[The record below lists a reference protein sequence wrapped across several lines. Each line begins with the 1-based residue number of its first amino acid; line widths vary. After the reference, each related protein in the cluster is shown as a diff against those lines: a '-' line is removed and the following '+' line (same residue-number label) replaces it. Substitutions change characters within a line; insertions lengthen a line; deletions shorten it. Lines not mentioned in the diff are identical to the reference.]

1 MSKGD
6 WRRPS
11 AVKREDV
18 ERNWERIFRAGEK
31 ATRKRLERART
42 ASHRALNTKIREW
55 ANVKAAK

>member
-18 ERNWERIFRAGEK
+18 ERNWERIFRAGDK
-31 ATRKRLERART
+31 PRPPKP
-42 ASHRALNTKIREW
+42 
-55 ANVKAAK
+55 VKAK